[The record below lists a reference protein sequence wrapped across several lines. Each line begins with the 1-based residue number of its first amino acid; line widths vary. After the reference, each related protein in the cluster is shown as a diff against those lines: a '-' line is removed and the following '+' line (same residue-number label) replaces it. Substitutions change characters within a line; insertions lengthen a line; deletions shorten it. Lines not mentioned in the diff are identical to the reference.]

1 MNRIVSEPSVRQGA
15 QVRHA
20 KPRPRALPN
29 RRERRKLATRQTL
42 LDATQALLARRSL
55 DALSVDE
62 IVERADVARGT
73 FYNYFA
79 DKNALER
86 ELASQ
91 VRVSVEGEIARTNE
105 GVSDPAERIARA
117 FCCVLH
123 FCLGAPE
130 RAAAMIRLFPHATD
144 PAAPI
149 NSGVRGDVTE
159 GLARG
164 RIVASSEDV
173 AVAFIVGVFT
183 AGVNRA
189 LDLPSSKARTFAIG
203 MGSILLH
210 GLGISRSQAK
220 RIMAQAVQSVLRRS
234 GVRYGNQDTGYRLRK
249 IQRSRSR

>member
-1 MNRIVSEPSVRQGA
+1 MSSMDRMGREGPMREGA
-15 QVRHA
+15 RVRHA
-20 KPRPRALPN
+20 IPRPRAFPN

-130 RAAAMIRLFPHATD
+130 EAATMMRLFPHATD

-173 AVAFIVGVFT
+173 AVACIVGVFM

-189 LDLPSSKARTFAIG
+189 LDLSSGQVGTFAADLGAI
-203 MGSILLH
+203 MLH
-210 GLGISRSQAK
+210 GLGLRRAQAE
-220 RIMAQAVQSVLRRS
+220 RILAQAVESVL
-234 GVRYGNQDTGYRLRK
+234 L
-249 IQRSRSR
+249 

>member
-1 MNRIVSEPSVRQGA
+1 MRERA
-15 QVRHA
+15 QVRHPN
-20 KPRPRALPN
+20 PRPRALPN

-42 LDATQALLARRSL
+42 LDATQALLAKRSF

-79 DKNALER
+79 DKDALER

-91 VRVSVEGEIARTNE
+91 VRVRVESEIARTNE
-105 GVSDPAERIARA
+105 GVSDPAKRIARA

-130 RAAAMIRLFPHATD
+130 QAAAMMRLFPHATD

-173 AVAFIVGVFT
+173 AVACIVGVFMS
-183 AGVNRA
+183 GVNRA
-189 LDLPSSKARTFAIG
+189 LDLSSGQVGTFAADLGAI
-203 MGSILLH
+203 MLH
-210 GLGISRSQAK
+210 GLGLRRAQAE
-220 RIMAQAVQSVLRRS
+220 RILAQAVESVL
-234 GVRYGNQDTGYRLRK
+234 L
-249 IQRSRSR
+249 

>member
-1 MNRIVSEPSVRQGA
+1 MNSIVSEVPMREEGSSS
-15 QVRHA
+15 HA
-20 KPRPRALPN
+20 KPRPRAFPN

-42 LDATQALLARRSL
+42 LDATQALLAKRSF

-79 DKNALER
+79 DKDALER

-91 VRVSVEGEIARTNE
+91 VRVRVETEISRTNE

-130 RAAAMIRLFPHATD
+130 QAAAMMRLFPHATD

-164 RIVASSEDV
+164 RIVASFEDV
-173 AVAFIVGVFT
+173 AVAYIVGVFM

-189 LDLPSSKARTFAIG
+189 LDLSSGQVGTFAGDLGAI
-203 MGSILLH
+203 MLH

-220 RIMAQAVQSVLRRS
+220 RIMAQAVQSVLR
-234 GVRYGNQDTGYRLRK
+234 
-249 IQRSRSR
+249 

>member
-1 MNRIVSEPSVRQGA
+1 MCLNLTLLSNMNRILSDVPVRQGA
-15 QVRHA
+15 RVRHA
-20 KPRPRALPN
+20 KPRPRALTN

-42 LDATQALLARRSL
+42 LDATQSLLAERSF

-79 DKNALER
+79 DKDALER

-91 VRVSVEGEIARTNE
+91 VRVRLETEISRTNE
-105 GVSDPAERIARA
+105 GVSDPAQRIARA

-130 RAAAMIRLFPHATD
+130 QAAAMMRLFPHATD

-149 NSGVRGDVTE
+149 NSGVRGDVAE
-159 GLARG
+159 GLAQG
-164 RIVASSEDV
+164 RIVAVSEDV
-173 AVAFIVGVFT
+173 AVACIVGVFM
-183 AGVNRA
+183 AGVNRV
-189 LDLPSSKARTFAIG
+189 LDLSSSKAKKSAIG

-210 GLGISRSQAK
+210 GLGISRSQAEL
-220 RIMAQAVQSVLRRS
+220 IMTQAVQSVLP
-234 GVRYGNQDTGYRLRK
+234 
-249 IQRSRSR
+249 

>member
-1 MNRIVSEPSVRQGA
+1 MNSIVSEVPMREGA
-15 QVRHA
+15 RVHA
-20 KPRPRALPN
+20 KPRPRAFPN

-42 LDATQALLARRSL
+42 LDATQALLAKRSF

-79 DKNALER
+79 DKDALER

-91 VRVSVEGEIARTNE
+91 VRVRVETEISRTNE

-130 RAAAMIRLFPHATD
+130 QAAAMMRLFPHATD

-164 RIVASSEDV
+164 RIVASFEDV
-173 AVAFIVGVFT
+173 AVAYIVGVFM

-189 LDLPSSKARTFAIG
+189 LDLSSGQVGTFAGDLGAI
-203 MGSILLH
+203 MLH

-220 RIMAQAVQSVLRRS
+220 RIMAQAVQSVLH
-234 GVRYGNQDTGYRLRK
+234 
-249 IQRSRSR
+249 